1 MPTAMLTIGKIMAVK
16 VDEFNKRGITLQS
29 GDRLSLGSV
38 GKLFPLESNKIYTY
52 TLSGLP
58 GGPSSTNVIIK

>member
-1 MPTAMLTIGKIMAVK
+1 MNVVLWLIE
-16 VDEFNKRGITLQS
+16 EFNKRGITLQS

-38 GKLFPLESNKIYTY
+38 GKLFPLEANKIYTY